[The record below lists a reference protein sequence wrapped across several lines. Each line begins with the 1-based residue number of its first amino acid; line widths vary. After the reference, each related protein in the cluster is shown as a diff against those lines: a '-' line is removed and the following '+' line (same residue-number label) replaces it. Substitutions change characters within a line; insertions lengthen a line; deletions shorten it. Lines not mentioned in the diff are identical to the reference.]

1 MKLVSLFA
9 GAGGLD
15 LGFEQAGF
23 KIEFA
28 NEYDKTIWDT
38 YRYNHPNSL
47 LNTQDIRTIST
58 SDLPNIDGII
68 GGPPCQSWSIAGARR
83 GMEDPRGQLFFD
95 YIRIISDKN
104 PLFFVAENVGGMLNA
119 KYKSVITE
127 IIEQLSNAGKY
138 GYNVQFKLINTAEYG
153 VPQDRKRV
161 FFIGYRKDLKKAFEF
176 EKLEK
181 YKTKI
186 TLKDAIYDL
195 KANLENK
202 NIPNH
207 EYMNGGFSTI
217 YMSRN
222 RVRSWDDVSF
232 TIQAGGRHA
241 PLHPDAPKM
250 IKIEKDKMIFV
261 PGQEHLYRRL
271 TVREC
276 ARIQTFPDNFKFIY
290 KNIADGY
297 KMIGN
302 AVPVKM
308 ANIIAKII
316 KFDIE
321 EAKNKLLQP
330 TLNKITPERTIE
342 NRFQI

>member
-1 MKLVSLFA
+1 MKLISLFA

-28 NEYDKTIWDT
+28 NEYDKTIWET
-38 YRYNHPNSL
+38 YRYNHPNSP
-47 LNTQDIRTIST
+47 LNTQDIRTINT
-58 SDLPNIDGII
+58 SDLPDIDGII

-83 GMEDPRGQLFFD
+83 GIEDPRGQLFFD

-119 KYKSVITE
+119 KYESIITT
-127 IIEQLSNAGKY
+127 IIAQLSNAGKY
-138 GYNVQFKLINTAEYG
+138 GYNVQFKMINTAEYG
-153 VPQDRKRV
+153 IPQDRKRV
-161 FFIGYRKDLKKAFEF
+161 FFVGYRKDLKKVFKF
-176 EKLEK
+176 EKLDK
-181 YKTKI
+181 YRDSV

-195 KANLENK
+195 KTSVGDEDIL
-202 NIPNH
+202 NH

-222 RVRSWDDVSF
+222 RVRNWDEVSF

-250 IKIEKDKMIFV
+250 IKIEKDKMMFA
-261 PGQEHLYRRL
+261 PGQEQLYRRL

-276 ARIQTFPDNFKFIY
+276 ARIQTFPDSFKFIY

-308 ANIIAKII
+308 ANIIARII
-316 KFDIE
+316 KLDLE
-321 EAKNKLLQP
+321 EAKNNKLSNNVI
-330 TLNKITPERTIE
+330 NKISHQQLGIAS
-342 NRFQI
+342 

>member
-1 MKLVSLFA
+1 MKLISLFA

-38 YRYNHPNSL
+38 YRYNHPNSS
-47 LNTQDIRTIST
+47 LNTQDIREIIT

-68 GGPPCQSWSIAGARR
+68 GGPPCQSWSIAGERR
-83 GMEDPRGQLFFD
+83 GIDDPRGQLFFD
-95 YIRIISDKN
+95 YIRILSDKN
-104 PLFFVAENVGGMLNA
+104 PLFFVAENVSGMLNA
-119 KYKSVITE
+119 KYKSVIEE

-153 VPQDRKRV
+153 IPQDRKRV
-161 FFIGYRKDLKKAFEF
+161 FFIGYRKDLKKVFEF
-176 EKLEK
+176 DKLDR
-181 YKTKI
+181 YKSKT

-195 KANLENK
+195 KNDLGNK
-202 NIPNH
+202 NIYNH
-207 EYMNGGFSTI
+207 EYMSGGFSTI
-217 YMSRN
+217 FMSRN
-222 RVRSWDDVSF
+222 RVRNWDEVSF

-250 IKIEKDKMIFV
+250 IKIGKDQMIFAQ
-261 PGQEHLYRRL
+261 GQEHLYRRL

-308 ANIIAKII
+308 ANIIANII
-316 KFDIE
+316 KLDLWASDNNIVLHKKVT
-321 EAKNKLLQP
+321 KNARPQLLA
-330 TLNKITPERTIE
+330 ISS
-342 NRFQI
+342 